1 MPGYSPGHEGV
12 AVASSSRQ
20 RLVSLDVLRG
30 LTIAGMILVNNAG
43 DWSYVFAPLLH
54 APWDGWTPTDLIF
67 PSFLFIVGVSMAFA
81 FARYLG
87 PQPPP
92 LQVYLRVGRRVVM
105 LFGLGL
111 VLNALN
117 CIPWWYTLTGVRIP
131 GVLQRIAVVYG
142 IASLLVLR
150 TTPRQQAYIAVWCL
164 LLYWALMM
172 LVPVP
177 GYGAG
182 VLTPEGNLAAYID
195 NMLLHG
201 HLWQGTWDPE
211 GILSTIPAI
220 ASTLFGALAGRWL
233 QTSRDPYEKVS
244 GLFVMGAVGVLL
256 GVMWNPFFP
265 INKNLWTS
273 SFVVFTTGI
282 ALAAL
287 AGCYWLVDIKG
298 YRRMTVPFVVFGT
311 NAITVYALSILM
323 DCILGWW
330 SLSQPDGSRVSL
342 KTWIYV
348 HAYAPWGQ
356 WFGPASASFLYAL
369 TYVLLWLGLMSLL
382 YRKRIFINI

>member
-1 MPGYSPGHEGV
+1 MASPPRE
-12 AVASSSRQ
+12 

-43 DWSYVFAPLLH
+43 DWSYVFPPLLH
-54 APWDGWTPTDLIF
+54 APWDGWTLTDLIF

-81 FARYLG
+81 FARYRG
-87 PQPPP
+87 SERPP
-92 LQVYLRVGRRVVM
+92 LRVYLRVGRRVVI

-117 CIPWWYTLTGVRIP
+117 SIPWWHTLTSVRIP

-142 IASLLVLR
+142 ITALLVLR
-150 TTPRQQAYIAVWCL
+150 TTPRQQAYAAALCL
-164 LLYWALMM
+164 LLYWALMT

-195 NMLLHG
+195 NLLLHG
-201 HLWQGTWDPE
+201 HLWQGSWDPE
-211 GILSTIPAI
+211 GLLSTIPAI
-220 ASTLFGALAGRWL
+220 ASALFGFLAGQWL

-244 GLFVMGAVGVLL
+244 GLFVMGGIGLLL
-256 GVMWNPFFP
+256 GVAWDPFFP

-273 SFVVFTTGI
+273 SYVVFTTGM

-287 AGCYWLVDIKG
+287 AFCYWLVDIKG
-298 YRRMTVPFVVFGT
+298 YRWVATPFVVFGT

-323 DCILGWW
+323 DRILAWW
-330 SLSQPDGSRVSL
+330 SLAQPDGSRVAL
-342 KTWIYV
+342 KMWIYV
-348 HAYAPWGQ
+348 HGYAPLGQ
-356 WFGPASASFLYAL
+356 WFGPASASLLYAV
-369 TYVLLWLGLMSLL
+369 TYVLLWLGLMSIL

>member
-1 MPGYSPGHEGV
+1 MAPPP
-12 AVASSSRQ
+12 RQ

-43 DWSYVFAPLLH
+43 DWSYVFAPLQH

-81 FARYLG
+81 FARYRG
-87 PQPPP
+87 PEHPP
-92 LQVYLRVGRRVVM
+92 LRVYLRVGRRVLI

-117 CIPWWYTLTGVRIP
+117 SIPWWPTLTSVRIP

-142 IASLLVLR
+142 LTALLVLR
-150 TTPRQQAYIAVWCL
+150 TTPRQQAGAAGLCL
-164 LLYWALMM
+164 LLYWALMT

-182 VLTPEGNLAAYID
+182 VLTPEGNLAAYVD
-195 NMLLHG
+195 NLLLHG
-201 HLWQGTWDPE
+201 HLWQGNWDPE
-211 GILSTIPAI
+211 GLLSTIPAI
-220 ASTLFGALAGRWL
+220 ASALFGFLAGQWL
-233 QTSRDPYEKVS
+233 QTCREPYEKVS
-244 GLFVMGAVGVLL
+244 GLFVMGGVGLLL
-256 GVMWNPFFP
+256 GVMWDPFFP

-273 SFVVFTTGI
+273 SYVVFTTGM

-287 AGCYWLVDIKG
+287 AFCYWLVDLKG
-298 YRRMTVPFVVFGT
+298 YRRVAIPFVVFGT
-311 NAITVYALSILM
+311 NAITVYALSILLDRM
-323 DCILGWW
+323 LAWW
-330 SLSQPDGSRVSL
+330 SLSQPDGSRVAL
-342 KTWIYV
+342 KTWLYV
-348 HAYAPWGQ
+348 HGYEPWGQ
-356 WFGPASASFLYAL
+356 WLGPASASLLYAV
-369 TYVLLWLGLMSLL
+369 TYVLLWLGLMWIL